1 MIKTWIGIQTIPFT
15 TRYLHKRIR
24 PSFVAQ
30 SNRRLLSM
38 SVQQPPWSIPE
49 KQVEEPVLRIYNSL
63 TKSKVW
69 MVASVIYETTLKV

>member
-1 MIKTWIGIQTIPFT
+1 MIRTWVGISFA

-24 PSFVAQ
+24 PSSITQ
-30 SNRRLLSM
+30 KYRHLSSM

-49 KQVEEPVLRIYNSL
+49 KQVEDPVLRIYNSL

-69 MVASVIYETTLKV
+69 MVLLLFIKLF